1 MACRLCWTGVVPD
14 ETLEVVMFVDTVEL
28 SLKAGD
34 GGNGAVSFRH
44 EIYVDKG
51 GPDGGDG
58 GDGGDVILVASNNQD
73 TLAQYRFKKVMSAG
87 AGTAGSKQKKHGKNG
102 ADLELSVPVG
112 TVIVNEDEQI
122 IVDLTQNNQRASV
135 ARGGK
140 GGFGNAHFTSS
151 VRQAPR
157 VAEKGE
163 KGQELTV
170 RLELKMIADVG
181 LVGLPNAGKSTLL
194 ASVSNAKP
202 EIANYAFTTL
212 TPNLGVVDIDSSS
225 LLMAD
230 IPGLIEGASEGK
242 GLGDDFLRHIERTA
256 VLIHLIDAY
265 QDSVGDAYD
274 TIQNELKNYQVD
286 LSKKPQIVALNKID
300 GLDKEI
306 VDVRIKELKTKV
318 KRGTPVMAISAASKQ
333 GVTELL
339 RAVLK
344 VVEKERIKTA
354 GKEPALP
361 TISLERHDIPW
372 KIIKEK
378 KKFVVTGTKIEKFAH
393 RTDFENPHG
402 VRRLRDIMRKMG
414 IMSHLEK
421 QKIEP
426 GTTIQIGING
436 EYKIDY

>member
-1 MACRLCWTGVVPD
+1 
-14 ETLEVVMFVDTVEL
+14 MFVDTVEL

-34 GGNGAVSFRH
+34 GGNGCVSFRH

-58 GDGGDVILVASNNQD
+58 GNGGDVILVASTNQD
-73 TLAQYRFKKVMSAG
+73 TLAQYRYKKVMSAG
-87 AGTAGSKQKKHGKNG
+87 HGTAGSKQKKHGKNG
-102 ADLELSVPVG
+102 TDLELVVPVG
-112 TVIVNEDEQI
+112 TVVINEDGQ
-122 IVDLTQNNQRASV
+122 VFLDLTHDKQRAVV
-135 ARGGK
+135 AGGGR

-163 KGQELTV
+163 RGQELTV

-181 LVGLPNAGKSTLL
+181 LVGMPNAGKSTLL

-212 TPNLGVVDIDSSS
+212 TPNLGVVDIDSST

-265 QDSVGDAYD
+265 QDSVADTYE
-274 TIQNELKNYQVD
+274 TIQHELKNYQVD
-286 LSKKPQIVALNKID
+286 LSKKPQVVVLNKID
-300 GLDKEI
+300 GLDQEI
-306 VDVRIKELKTKV
+306 IDDQIKTLKTKV
-318 KRGTPVMAISAASKQ
+318 KRGTPVMAISATSKQ

-339 RAVLK
+339 RAVQK
-344 VVEKERIKTA
+344 IVEKERIKTA
-354 GKEPALP
+354 DKKPALP
-361 TISLERHDIPW
+361 VISLERHDIPW
-372 KIIKEK
+372 KITKEK
-378 KKFVVTGTKIEKFAH
+378 KKFIVTGTKIEKFAH

-414 IMSHLEK
+414 IMAHLEK
-421 QKIEP
+421 QQIEP
-426 GTTIQIGING
+426 GTKIQIGVNG
-436 EYKIDY
+436 EYTIDY

>member
-1 MACRLCWTGVVPD
+1 
-14 ETLEVVMFVDTVEL
+14 MFVDTVEL

-58 GDGGDVILVASNNQD
+58 GNGGNIVLVASNNQD
-73 TLAQYRFKKVMSAG
+73 TLAQYRYKKVLTAES
-87 AGTAGSKQKKHGKNG
+87 GTAGSKQKKHGKNG
-102 ADLELSVPVG
+102 ADLELVVPVG
-112 TVIVNEDEQI
+112 TVIVNEDEQLLM
-122 IVDLTQNNQRASV
+122 DLTQDKQRAIV

-163 KGQELTV
+163 KGQQLTV
-170 RLELKMIADVG
+170 TLELKMIADVG

-194 ASVSNAKP
+194 ASVSNARP
-202 EIANYAFTTL
+202 EIADYAFTTL
-212 TPNLGVVDIDSSS
+212 SPNLGVVDIDGST

-265 QDSVGDAYD
+265 QDSVADAYN
-274 TIQNELKNYQVD
+274 TIQHELQNYQVD
-286 LSKKPQIVALNKID
+286 LSKKPQVVVLNKID
-300 GLDKEI
+300 GLDEEI
-306 VDVRIKELKTKV
+306 VADRMSELKPLV
-318 KRGTPVMAISAASKQ
+318 KRGTPVVAISAKSKQ

-339 RAVLK
+339 RDLK
-344 VVEKERIKTA
+344 KIVDKQRQKTA
-354 GKEPALP
+354 NKAPVVP
-361 TISLERHDIPW
+361 IISLEHHETPW
-372 KIIKEK
+372 KVTKDK
-378 KKFVVTGTKIEKFAH
+378 KAFVVTGTKIEKFAH

-414 IMSHLEK
+414 IMSYLEK

>member
-1 MACRLCWTGVVPD
+1 
-14 ETLEVVMFVDTVEL
+14 MFVDNVEL
-28 SLKAGD
+28 ALKAGD

-58 GDGGDVILVASNNQD
+58 GNGGDVILVASRNQD
-73 TLAQYRFKKVMSAG
+73 TLANYRYKKVMSAQP
-87 AGTAGSKQKKHGKNG
+87 GTAGSKQKKHGKNG
-102 ADLELSVPVG
+102 ASLELSVPVG
-112 TVIVNEDEQI
+112 TVVINEDGK
-122 IVDLTQNNQRASV
+122 VLADLTADGQRAVV
-135 ARGGK
+135 AGGGK
-140 GGFGNAHFTSS
+140 GGYGNAHFTSS

-163 KGQELTV
+163 KGDELTV

-194 ASVSNAKP
+194 ASVSNARP
-202 EIANYAFTTL
+202 EIADYAFTTL
-212 TPNLGVVDIDSSS
+212 SPNLGVVDVDGSS

-256 VLIHLIDAY
+256 VLVHLIDAY
-265 QDSVGDAYD
+265 QDSVTEAYQV
-274 TIQNELKNYQVD
+274 IQNELKSYQVD
-286 LSKKPQIVALNKID
+286 LSKKPQIVALNKVD
-300 GLDKEI
+300 GLDQDI
-306 VDVRIKELKTKV
+306 VDDRLKELKSLV
-318 KRGTPVMAISAASKQ
+318 KRGTPVVAISAASKQ
-333 GVTELL
+333 GVVELL
-339 RAVLK
+339 RALQKTVIK
-344 VVEKERIKTA
+344 QRQKTA
-354 GKEPALP
+354 DKPPALP
-361 TISLERHDIPW
+361 VISLERHETPW
-372 KIIKEK
+372 KVTKTRK
-378 KKFVVTGTKIEKFAH
+378 HFLVTGTKIEKFAH

-414 IMSHLEK
+414 IMSYLQK

-426 GTTIQIGING
+426 GTTIQIGTSG